1 MPSSVYC
8 DELPPAQQGLL
19 VRNGQPLQSRSALL
33 RKILVSQ
40 LRFGMYVHGLDGSW
54 FDHSFWRS
62 KFLLTDPAD
71 LQALRSSGVKALW
84 IDTGKGVDVETATPP
99 AAEAP
104 QLVSDAMPITPRPAA
119 ASAQQ
124 CSVQEEMQRAAQVL
138 KRSKEQ
144 VTSLFTE
151 ARLGKAV
158 DPQQCLPLVEQIS
171 ASLARNGSALLSL
184 ARLKTKDEYT
194 YMHSVAVCAL
204 MVALARQLGLPE
216 DQVQEAGMAGLLHDI
231 GKMAMP
237 LDVLNKPGK
246 LSEDEYA
253 IMRSHPE
260 RGHAML
266 LAALTSVSDAV
277 LDVCLHHHEKV
288 DGTGYPHR
296 LAGEKI
302 SLLARMGAI
311 CDVYDAITS
320 NRPYKA
326 AWDASGSLARMA
338 QWQGHFDTR
347 LLHAFVRAVG
357 IYPLG
362 SLVRLQSGRLGV
374 VIEHHPQ
381 QLTAPRLRLFYS
393 TRTRAA
399 IPLEEL
405 ELSNP
410 QCSDRIVGREDPA
423 DWGFSD
429 LDELWR

>member
-1 MPSSVYC
+1 
-8 DELPPAQQGLL
+8 
-19 VRNGQPLQSRSALL
+19 LL

-40 LRFGMYVHGLDGSW
+40 LRFGMYVHALEGSW
-54 FDHSFWRS
+54 FDHPFWRS

-71 LQALRSSGVKALW
+71 LQTLRSSGVKALW
-84 IDTGKGVDVETATPP
+84 IDVEKGVDVETATP
-99 AAEAP
+99 AAADAP
-104 QLVSDAMPITPRPAA
+104 PLVQPPEPSSLPSDATT
-119 ASAQQ
+119 STQQ
-124 CSVQEEMQRAAQVL
+124 CSVDDELQRASRLL

-144 VTSLFTE
+144 VTSMFNE

-158 DPQQCLPLVEQIS
+158 DPQQCQPLVEQIS

-204 MVALARQLGLPE
+204 MVALARQLDLPE
-216 DQVQEAGMAGLLHDI
+216 DQVHEAGMAGLLHDI

-246 LSEDEYA
+246 LSDDEYA

-266 LAALTSVSDAV
+266 LAAQTAVSDAV

-296 LAGEKI
+296 LAGEEI

-320 NRPYKA
+320 NRPYKT

-338 QWQGHFDTR
+338 QWQGHFDTQ
-347 LLHAFVRAVG
+347 LLHAFVRTVG

-374 VIEHHPQ
+374 VIEHHPR
-381 QLTAPRLRLFYS
+381 QLTAPRLKLFYS
-393 TRTRAA
+393 VRTRAA
-399 IPLEEL
+399 IPAQEL
-405 ELSNP
+405 DLSNP
-410 QCSDRIVGREDPA
+410 QCGDRIVGREDPA
-423 DWGFSD
+423 AWGFNN
-429 LDELWR
+429 LDKLWT

>member
-1 MPSSVYC
+1 M
-8 DELPPAQQGLL
+8 
-19 VRNGQPLQSRSALL
+19 L

-99 AAEAP
+99 AAESP
-104 QLVSDAMPITPRPAA
+104 QLVSDAVPVAPRPTA

-138 KRSKEQ
+138 KRSKQQ
-144 VTSLFTE
+144 VASLFNE

-158 DPQQCLPLVEQIS
+158 DPAQCLPLVEEIS
-171 ASLARNGSALLSL
+171 ASLARNGSALLGL
-184 ARLKTKDEYT
+184 ARLKTRDEYT

-204 MVALARQLGLPE
+204 MVALARQLGMAA
-216 DQVQEAGMAGLLHDI
+216 DQVREAGMAGLLHDI

-237 LDVLNKPGK
+237 LEVLNKPGK
-246 LSEDEYA
+246 LDDDEFA

-260 RGHAML
+260 RGHAIL
-266 LAALTSVSDAV
+266 LNAQSSVSEAV

-296 LAGEKI
+296 LAGEQI

-320 NRPYKA
+320 NRPYKT
-326 AWDASGSLARMA
+326 AWDASGSLAKMA
-338 QWQGHFDTR
+338 QWQGHFDTQ

-362 SLVRLQSGRLGV
+362 TLVRLQSGRLGV
-374 VIEHHPQ
+374 VIEQNPQ
-381 QLTAPRLRLFYS
+381 QLTAPRLKLFYS
-393 TRTRAA
+393 SRTRAA
-399 IPLEEL
+399 IPQQEL
-405 ELSNP
+405 DLSDAR
-410 QCSDRIVGREDPA
+410 CDDRIVAREDPA
-423 DWGFSD
+423 AWGFGN
-429 LDELWR
+429 LDELWT

>member
-1 MPSSVYC
+1 M
-8 DELPPAQQGLL
+8 
-19 VRNGQPLQSRSALL
+19 L

-40 LRFGMYVHGLDGSW
+40 LRFGMYVHALEGSW
-54 FDHSFWRS
+54 FDHPFWRS
-62 KFLLTDPAD
+62 KFLLSDPAD
-71 LQALRSSGVKALW
+71 LQALRSSGIQAVW
-84 IDTGKGVDVETATPP
+84 IDLGKGVDVEAATPP
-99 AAEAP
+99 AAEAQP
-104 QLVSDAMPITPRPAA
+104 LAAPPDPALLQPDVESVA
-119 ASAQQ
+119 PAQP
-124 CSVQEEMQRAAQVL
+124 CSVQDELQRASQLL

-171 ASLARNGSALLSL
+171 ASLARNGSALLGL

>member
-1 MPSSVYC
+1 
-8 DELPPAQQGLL
+8 
-19 VRNGQPLQSRSALL
+19 
-33 RKILVSQ
+33 
-40 LRFGMYVHGLDGSW
+40 MYVHALEGSW
-54 FDHSFWRS
+54 FDHPFWRS
-62 KFLLTDPAD
+62 KFLLSDPAD
-71 LQALRSSGVKALW
+71 LQALRSSGIQAVW
-84 IDTGKGVDVETATPP
+84 IDLDKGVDVEAATPP
-99 AAEAP
+99 AAEAQP
-104 QLVSDAMPITPRPAA
+104 LAAPSDPALLQPDVESVA
-119 ASAQQ
+119 PTQP
-124 CSVQEEMQRAAQVL
+124 CSVQDELQPASRLL

-171 ASLARNGSALLSL
+171 ASLARNGSALLGL

-296 LAGEKI
+296 LAGEEI

-311 CDVYDAITS
+311 CDV
-320 NRPYKA
+320 NRPYKT
-326 AWDASGSLARMA
+326 AWDASGSLARTA
-338 QWQGHFDTR
+338 QWQGHFDTQ
-347 LLHAFVRAVG
+347 LLHAFVRTVG

-381 QLTAPRLRLFYS
+381 QLTAPRLKLFYS
-393 TRTRAA
+393 VRTRAA
-399 IPLEEL
+399 IPAQEL
-405 ELSNP
+405 DLSNP
-410 QCSDRIVGREDPA
+410 QCGDRIVGREDPA
-423 DWGFSD
+423 AWGFNN
-429 LDELWR
+429 LDELWT

>member
-1 MPSSVYC
+1 M
-8 DELPPAQQGLL
+8 
-19 VRNGQPLQSRSALL
+19 L

-40 LRFGMYVHGLDGSW
+40 LRFGMYVHALDGSW
-54 FDHSFWRS
+54 FDHPFWRS

-71 LQALRSSGVKALW
+71 LQTLRSSGVKALW
-84 IDTGKGVDVETATPP
+84 IDVEKGVDVETATP
-99 AAEAP
+99 AADQAP
-104 QLVSDAMPITPRPAA
+104 PLLSDALT
-119 ASAQQ
+119 SA
-124 CSVQEEMQRAAQVL
+124 VPAAQVQAPASTAQQKCGVQDEL
-138 KRSKEQ
+138 ERARKILDRSRHQ
-144 VTSLFTE
+144 VTSMFNE

-158 DPQQCLPLVEQIS
+158 DPQQCQPLVEQIS

-204 MVALARQLGLPE
+204 MVALARQLDLPE
-216 DQVQEAGMAGLLHDI
+216 NQVHEAGMAGLLHDI

-246 LSEDEYA
+246 LSDDEYA

-266 LAALTSVSDAV
+266 LAAQTAVSDAV

-296 LAGEKI
+296 LAGEEI

-320 NRPYKA
+320 NRPYKT

-338 QWQGHFDTR
+338 QWQGHFDTQ
-347 LLHAFVRAVG
+347 LLHAFVRTVG

-381 QLTAPRLRLFYS
+381 QLTAPRLKLFYS
-393 TRTRAA
+393 VRTRAA
-399 IPLEEL
+399 IPAQEL
-405 ELSNP
+405 DLSNP
-410 QCSDRIVGREDPA
+410 QCGDRIVGREDPA
-423 DWGFSD
+423 AWGFNN
-429 LDELWR
+429 LDELWT